1 MKKTLL
7 TLALAASIFST
18 VRAQV
23 LDFMTGAITPMVN
36 MVVEQIEQAA

>member
-1 MKKTLL
+1 MKKTII

-18 VRAQV
+18 VRSQI

-36 MVVEQIEQAA
+36 MVVEQIEQTA